1 MQTMLLLI
9 ATVLCMAAFLT
20 YLLVVLQMVEAVKQ
34 LMVTA
39 CSPLEDAVEPK
50 APSNN
55 VLAPLLK
62 RLLALQALWLDVP
75 R

>member
-1 MQTMLLLI
+1 MLLLI

-39 CSPLEDAVEPK
+39 CSPLEAAVEPK
-50 APSNN
+50 ALSNN

-62 RLLALQALWLDVP
+62 RLLALQALWLDFP